1 MKLLN
6 DQTAE
11 HQAELLN
18 LSLKAVVFLDS
29 LNITKSIPIHGKDS
43 KLKFSNYT
51 PASLLFNLD
60 KMFENLIGNKIV
72 YFLEEK
78 KGTPPQAIW
87 FSKRSIDRTCYN
99 LLQKKVKLSEIP
111 GIRNHRPTS
120 YLTNRS

>member
-78 KGTPPQAIW
+78 KVLRHKQFGFQKDLSTAHAIIYC
-87 FSKRSIDRTCYN
+87 R
-99 LLQKKVKLSEIP
+99 KKLNFLKFQVFEII
-111 GIRNHRPTS
+111 GLHPT
-120 YLTNRS
+120 